1 MQMITLD
8 HSARFLIVSMR
19 DVLMS
24 RRKSLNLAQAG
35 NVSLLTLVARCPGSH
50 PPPRPPVPAQLPFE
64 WREHSTTSTPSM
76 PANDSN
82 AAEPNQPRSVL
93 GP

>member
-1 MQMITLD
+1 MITLD

-35 NVSLLTLVARCPGSH
+35 NVSLLTLVARCALPGFPSSS
-50 PPPRPPVPAQLPFE
+50 ACAGA
-64 WREHSTTSTPSM
+64 TSFRVAGT
-76 PANDSN
+76 
-82 AAEPNQPRSVL
+82 
-93 GP
+93 